1 MESNSDASADQ
12 IRASGRRAAADF
24 SGGTENVKSVASS
37 EIKNL
42 IADVEDLVARIADMK
57 DADVVRIRSRVQNA
71 VAAAKDALSN
81 GTGVLRRQAKQV
93 ASTADSYVRESP
105 WQALGVAALAG
116 VVVGLLATR
125 RTN

>member
-1 MESNSDASADQ
+1 MESNSDASEK
-12 IRASGRRAAADF
+12 IRASGRRAAADL
-24 SGGTENVKSVASS
+24 GAGADNVKSVASS

-42 IADVEDLVARIADMK
+42 IADVEDLMERIADLK
-57 DADVVRIRSRVQNA
+57 DADVVRVRSRVQNA
-71 VAAAKDALSN
+71 VASAKDALSN
-81 GTGVLRRQAKQV
+81 GTGAVRRQAKEV

-125 RTN
+125 RIN